1 MTTATPF
8 EKAWLLIKGQPL
20 GIKFTT
26 QEEQFITKTLHS
38 ALNST
43 DYLQKD
49 EAKRLYSEFLNHT

>member
-1 MTTATPF
+1 MAPATPF

-26 QEEQFITKTLHS
+26 QEEQFITQTLHS